1 MKILEMKLTAYG
13 PFTDVIMDLRAGQ
26 EGFHVIYGPNEA
38 GKSSALRA
46 LRHLLYGI
54 PVRSTDD
61 FLHPYAKMRIGAAIQ
76 SGNGDVLEFVRL
88 KGRSNTLRAVDDQ
101 TVIADSVLN
110 QYLAGV
116 DGSLFETMFGIGYS
130 DLVRGGREIVQ
141 GGGNLGQIIFAAGS
155 GVANLREVQ
164 TDLQAEADAL
174 FRPAGKRRKI
184 NEALALINKN
194 RQELRA
200 AQLPGQEWEQHY
212 LALQQ
217 AGDRAEN
224 VAGDLK
230 QNQTEM
236 NRLKRIREAFPIIA
250 KRKILLEEYKEYA
263 AAVLLPDDFPELRR
277 DLLTKLGV
285 SQSEQVQSR
294 KNIEAAEKAIA
305 DLEISDSILDTSDL
319 IEEVYQALGT
329 QRKAGKDRI
338 KLETLKASLQ
348 SEAGDILHSLRDDL
362 TVDDAEQLRIKKAD
376 AVRIHELGSAYERI
390 TTRIET
396 SRETI
401 PRLTQRI
408 SGIEDQL
415 KKIGSPAPV
424 ENLKSAVDQAEE
436 YIAVEKFCRAERP
449 DILTAVKTL
458 EVKISRQPHW
468 TGSAEEL
475 ERLPV
480 PPLETV
486 NSFEERRGEADRSYR
501 KIKTEHERIA
511 QELADIERQI
521 EELRLQQEVPTEA
534 DLQKARD
541 LRDLG
546 WRLVL
551 TRLEGAAPTGE
562 EVDRFI
568 AELQPAGTLAEAFQT
583 SLVQTDEIADRLRR
597 EADRVAAKANLLAD
611 RTAHGKKLAQ
621 LKTEL
626 DEAEK
631 TIAAVD
637 KEWLALW
644 QPSGI
649 TPRSPREMQQWIQI
663 HNTMV
668 EKATE
673 IREKS
678 AKVAAMAAE
687 ITGHIK
693 RLDQI
698 LQKFAGSPIK
708 GDKTLGDLIK
718 RARRIIEKEDKLR
731 RAREQLE
738 QERDQRQQELADAGM
753 KVKSSEKDLA
763 QWQKDWED
771 AVRPLGLDANSVP
784 PQANAVMDELKI
796 LFDKL
801 KEADILQKRIQGID
815 RDADQFA
822 KRVAALVDAVAKDLA
837 GLHPEEAALELNTRL
852 TRSITARSNRQ
863 TFRNQLSREKKRFD
877 DSVNAISRIETR
889 MNAMCIEAGISN
901 HDDLPQ
907 AERRSDNR
915 RRIET
920 GLQSLDERLLQLSGG
935 ATVDDFIKEALQVDP
950 DSTGGEISLLEEEI
964 DRLNR
969 EKSQLDQTIGKERN
983 ELSKMD
989 GSARAAELAE
999 DIQIKMGRLEND
1011 IEQYARLKIASKVL
1025 SRAIE
1030 RYRDKSQGPILNRA
1044 TALFRQI
1051 TLGSFEGVRAEFDD
1065 NGQPVLV
1072 GIRPGGSGIVT
1083 VDGMSDGTADQ
1094 LYLALRL
1101 AGLEDYLDKNEP
1113 VPFIVDDILIKFDD
1127 ERAAAA
1133 LQILADISRKTQV
1146 IFFTHHRHLV
1156 ELAEKHIKSSALLK
1170 HIIGADDEKRT

>member
-1 MKILEMKLTAYG
+1 MKILAMKLTAYG
-13 PFTDVIMDLRAGQ
+13 PFTDVIMDLSAGQ

-61 FLHPYAKMRIGAAIQ
+61 FLHPYSKMRIGAAIQ
-76 SGNGDVLEFVRL
+76 SGSGDVLEFVRL
-88 KGRSNTLRAVDDQ
+88 KGRRNTLRAADDR

-116 DGSLFETMFGIGYS
+116 DGSLFETMFGIGYA

-141 GGGNLGQIIFAAGS
+141 GGGNLGQVIFAAGS
-155 GVANLREVQ
+155 GVANLRQVQ

-174 FRPAGKRRKI
+174 FRPAGQRPKI
-184 NEALALINKN
+184 NEALGLINKN
-194 RQELRA
+194 RLELRG
-200 AQLPGQEWEQHY
+200 AQLPGQEWEKHY

-217 AGDRAEN
+217 ARDRVEI
-224 VAGDLK
+224 VASELK

-236 NRLKRIREAFPIIA
+236 NRLKRIQEAFPIIA
-250 KRKILLEEYKEYA
+250 KRKELLEEFKEYA
-263 AAVLLPDDFPELRR
+263 AAVLLPDEFPELRR

-285 SQSEQVQSR
+285 SQSEQAQAR
-294 KNIEAAEKAIA
+294 KSIEAAENAIA
-305 DLEISDSILDTSDL
+305 KLEISDSILDNSDL
-319 IEEVYQALGT
+319 IEEIYQELGT
-329 QRKAGKDRI
+329 QRKASKDCI
-338 KLETLKASLQ
+338 KLETLKDSLRG
-348 SEAGDILHSLRDDL
+348 EARDILCSLRDDL
-362 TVDDAEQLRIKKAD
+362 TVDDAEQLRIKKAQ
-376 AVRIHELGSAYERI
+376 AVRIHELGAAYERI
-390 TTRIET
+390 ATRIET
-396 SRETI
+396 SREAI
-401 PRLTQRI
+401 PRLAQRI
-408 SGIEDQL
+408 SGIENQL
-415 KKIGSPAPV
+415 KKIGAPVPV
-424 ENLKSAVDQAEE
+424 ENLKRAVDQAEE
-436 YIAVEKFCRAERP
+436 YVAAEKHCLAERS
-449 DILTAVKTL
+449 DIQTAAKTL
-458 EVKISRQPHW
+458 EAKISRQAHW
-468 TGSAEEL
+468 TGSVEEL
-475 ERLPV
+475 ERLAV

-486 NSFEERRGEADRSYR
+486 NSFEERREEADRSYR
-501 KIKTEHERIA
+501 KIKAEHDRIA
-511 QELADIERQI
+511 QELADLERQI

-534 DLQKARD
+534 DLQKARG
-541 LRDLG
+541 LRDRG

-551 TRLEGAAPTGE
+551 TQLEGAASTGE
-562 EVDRFI
+562 EVDRYI
-568 AELQPAGTLAEAFQT
+568 GELQPAGTLAEAFQT
-583 SLVQTDEIADRLRR
+583 SLVQADEIADRLRR
-597 EADRVAAKANLLAD
+597 EAGRVAAKAKLLAD
-611 RTAHGKKLAQ
+611 QTAHEKQLAH
-621 LKTEL
+621 LKAEF

-631 TIAAVD
+631 TMAVVD
-637 KEWLALW
+637 KEWFELW

-649 TPRSPREMQQWIQI
+649 APRSPREMQHWIQI

-673 IREKS
+673 IRVKK
-678 AKVAAMAAE
+678 AKIAAMAAE

-693 RLDQI
+693 RLEQI
-698 LQKFAGSPIK
+698 LQNFAGSAIK

-718 RARRIIEKEDKLR
+718 KARRIIEKEDKLR
-731 RAREQLE
+731 REQEQLE
-738 QERDQRQQELADAGM
+738 KEKHQRQQELADAGM

-822 KRVAALVDAVAKDLA
+822 KRVVALVDAVAKDLS
-837 GLHPEEAALELNTRL
+837 GLRPEEAAVELNTRL
-852 TRSITARSNRQ
+852 TRAITVRSNRQ
-863 TFRNQLSREKKRFD
+863 TFRHQLSKEKRRLD
-877 DSVNAISRIETR
+877 GAVYAISRIETR
-889 MNAMCIEAGISN
+889 LNAMCQEAGISS
-901 HDDLPQ
+901 HEDLPD

-920 GLQSLDERLLQLSGG
+920 GLQNLDERLLQLSGG
-935 ATVDDFIKEALQVDP
+935 ATVADFIKEALQVDP
-950 DSTGGEISLLEEEI
+950 DSTDGEINLLEEEI
-964 DRLNR
+964 NRLNQ
-969 EKSQLDQTIGKERN
+969 EKSLLDQTIGEERN

-999 DIQIKMGRLEND
+999 DIQIQMGRLEND

-1072 GIRPGGSGIVT
+1072 GVRPDGSDIVT

-1113 VPFIVDDILIKFDD
+1113 LPFVVDDILIKFDD
-1127 ERAAAA
+1127 DRAAAA

-1156 ELAEKHIKSSALLK
+1156 ELAQKHIKSSVLIK
-1170 HIIGADDEKRT
+1170 HIITADD